1 VTARRKARR
10 FRVRFAQ
17 TAQACLR
24 GSAPRPRC
32 AIRCAV
38 PLHADGRG
46 KAKLGRAARREIA
59 SAHPH
64 SFQRIRLMQSD
75 TPLAFHRRRI
85 SQLSNTIGAWFRCPN
100 ASCRRAGAC
109 RRADDVFPPCIV
121 PVMRGVNESLMTY
134 LNALPGMPPRKPAES
149 ESAHAQIE
157 RLNKRRVICWKPRS
171 RELRSGAG
179 SCRPRG
185 SARCDGWRLACYA

>member
-1 VTARRKARR
+1 MAGLV
-10 FRVRFAQ
+10 
-17 TAQACLR
+17 
-24 GSAPRPRC
+24 P
-32 AIRCAV
+32 AIHVFSCGA
-38 PLHADGRG
+38 A
-46 KAKLGRAARREIA
+46 AKTWMPGTGPGMTREI
-59 SAHPH
+59 SP
-64 SFQRIRLMQSD
+64 SSEGIERMPSD

-157 RLNKRRVICWKPRS
+157 RLNKRLGNLLEAEIERIEKR
-171 RELRSGAG
+171 
-179 SCRPRG
+179 RG
-185 SARCDGWRLACYA
+185 IVPPARIGPV